1 MIITIDRILLDCFW
15 TPSGAR
21 LGLFKK
27 DHDSKTNWIFL
38 PGGPGLGSESLHTLI
53 EGLIE
58 LPGSMWCLD
67 LPGDGSNV
75 LHNGVKLD
83 ISNSFVALEEATS
96 HFNKPILVAHSTGG
110 MYALSIPSLK
120 KYLAGII
127 LMGAAPD
134 KTWQVS
140 FIEHIKNNPIP
151 GIHTLEKAYRS
162 NPCFETL
169 RDNTVAFAPYLF
181 TDRGVAAGISLLEKL
196 PYNFSAVEW
205 SAKYFDEMYEA
216 KWYPENLPALIFT
229 GAQDKIVPLRFFLK
243 DQRFK
248 GKNTI
253 IRDIPEA
260 GHYPWVERADAVKE
274 LFGEFYRL
282 ATNLGVMEHQDW

>member
-1 MIITIDRILLDCFW
+1 M
-15 TPSGAR
+15 P
-21 LGLFKK
+21 
-27 DHDSKTNWIFL
+27 
-38 PGGPGLGSESLHTLI
+38 GPGLGSESLHVLI

-75 LHNGVKLD
+75 LHNEVKLD
-83 ISNSFVALEEATS
+83 ISKAFVVLEEAVS

-120 KYLAGII
+120 KYLAGIV

-134 KTWQVS
+134 KTWQIS
-140 FIEHIKNNPIP
+140 FAEHVKNNPIP
-151 GIHTLEKAYRS
+151 GIEIFENAYQS
-162 NPCFETL
+162 NPCLETL

-181 TDRGVAAGISLLEKL
+181 TKKGMAEGISLLEKL

-205 SAKYFDEMYEA
+205 TAKYFDEIYEA
-216 KWYPENLPALIFT
+216 KWYPENLPTLIFT
-229 GAQDKIVPLRFFLK
+229 GAEDKIVPLRFFLN

-248 GKNTI
+248 GKNI
-253 IRDIPEA
+253 ILRDIPEA
-260 GHYPWVERADAVKE
+260 GHYPWVEKADAVKE
-274 LFGEFYRL
+274 VFEEFYRL
-282 ATNLGVMEHQDW
+282 VNDFGVVEHQD